1 MLVALG
7 DKSGGN
13 MDTAQAREPM
23 VGAPVDSMLY
33 EQLLDRRVKL
43 RSAQTQNAFD
53 MDVSRL
59 LSEVDAAL
67 TRFDKGTYGI
77 CEECHD
83 PIEPE
88 RLVADPLIRLC
99 LGDLTQKQLDAIQDD
114 LQLAAE
120 IQKGLLPTSVTP
132 SEFWQVDFAYHP
144 AGVVSGD
151 YVDVLEQDGELF
163 FILGDVS
170 GKGMA
175 ASILMS
181 NLHAMFHALIPL
193 KLELCDLMS
202 RANHLFAA
210 STLANQYATLIVGKI
225 NQQGEVEMCNAG
237 HLPPIVVGGDKSIEL
252 GASGL
257 PLGMFSDSSFVS
269 SGVKLDA
276 GETLLLFTD
285 GVTEANAADGTEF
298 GTERLRASINGSGH
312 GLPTEL
318 LQTCVNAVAAF
329 RNGTARND
337 DLTMLALKYTGASN

>member
-1 MLVALG
+1 
-7 DKSGGN
+7 
-13 MDTAQAREPM
+13 MDTAQVREPM

-33 EQLLDRRVKL
+33 EQLLDRRTKL
-43 RSAQTQNAFD
+43 KSAQTQNLLD

-67 TRFDKGTYGI
+67 LRFDEGTFGL

-88 RLVADPLIRLC
+88 RLVADPLVRLC
-99 LGDLTQKQLDAIQDD
+99 LGDLTQKQLDAIQED

-120 IQKGLLPTSVTP
+120 IQKGLLPKSGF
-132 SEFWQVDFAYHP
+132 SSDFWQVDFAYHP

-151 YVDVLEQDGELF
+151 YVDVIPHDGELY

-181 NLHAMFHALIPL
+181 NLHAMFHALVPL
-193 KLELCDLMS
+193 GLELCDLMS
-202 RANHLFAA
+202 RANRLFSE

-225 NQQGEVEMCNAG
+225 NAHGEVEMCNAG
-237 HLPPIVVGGDKSIEL
+237 HLPPIIVGGEKSFEL
-252 GASGL
+252 GSSGL
-257 PLGMFSDSSFVS
+257 PLGMFCDSSFVS
-269 SGVKLDA
+269 SGVRLAA

-285 GVTEANAADGTEF
+285 GVTEANDAEGSEF
-298 GTERLRASINGSGH
+298 GTERLRASIDGSTSGH
-312 GLPTEL
+312 PTEL
-318 LQTCVNAVAAF
+318 LQTCVSAVTAF
-329 RNGTARND
+329 RNGTERND
-337 DLTMLALKYTGASN
+337 DLTMLALKYTGVAN